1 MPCAAV
7 VPRYAG
13 HLTDQPLRISTIQFD
28 GTNIRV
34 AVKPNYF
41 HSNERVSGI
50 DRCIVICWPRAAL
63 HAPFYS
69 LNET

>member
-41 HSNERVSGI
+41 HRNESVVDMMYR
-50 DRCIVICWPRAAL
+50 DTLAL
-63 HAPFYS
+63 AGAV
-69 LNET
+69 L